1 MSPAPLITHRAI
13 HEESGPD
20 AAAPAHYGAP
30 LREQRRLVAGTAVVD
45 LGHLEVLEVRGEDRA
60 TWLTTVTSQVFTDRT
75 EGDSFEACVLSP
87 QGRVESLFHV
97 ATSPES
103 FFLITD
109 PGTRERLHDYL
120 ALMTF
125 ANRIELVERDD
136 LHVLGS
142 CAPLAT
148 VFGEESPT
156 PTATWVQA
164 WPEVAPGGVAY
175 GPDPDF
181 PEPWHLTLV
190 SDAELRAPGAP
201 WRKPE
206 FFAGLWAAEAVRIV
220 NHRPRLVRE
229 VDEKTIPHELDLLRT
244 AVHTNKGCYR
254 GQETVAK
261 VLNLGQP
268 PRRLVR
274 LHLDGSQDMPAPVGA
289 EVFFGTKRVGTLT
302 SSALHADEGPVA
314 LAVLKRAVPH
324 DAALIVAFEV
334 GEASVKL
341 DASQVTI
348 VTERDHGERPKAAQ
362 LRR

>member
-1 MSPAPLITHRAI
+1 MSPAPLLTHRAI

-20 AAAPAHYGAP
+20 AAVPAHYGAP
-30 LREQRRLVAGTAVVD
+30 LREQRRLVAGTAAVD
-45 LGHLEVLEVRGEDRA
+45 LGHLEILEVRGEDRA
-60 TWLTTVTSQVFTDRT
+60 TWLTTVTSQVFTDRAK
-75 EGDSFEACVLSP
+75 GDSFEACVLSP
-87 QGRVESLFHV
+87 QGRVESYFQV
-97 ATSPES
+97 ATGPES
-103 FFLITD
+103 FFLVTD
-109 PGTRERLHDYL
+109 PGTRERLRAYL

-142 CAPLAT
+142 CAPLT
-148 VFGEESPT
+148 EVFGAQFPAPVAEWSQT
-156 PTATWVQA
+156 
-164 WPEVAPGGVAY
+164 WPEVSPGGVAY
-175 GPDPDF
+175 GPDPEF
-181 PEPWHLTLV
+181 PEPWRLTLM
-190 SDAELRAPGAP
+190 SDAELRVPDAP
-201 WRKPE
+201 WRTPE
-206 FFAGLWAAEAVRIV
+206 SFAGLWAAEAVRIV
-220 NHRPRLVRE
+220 NHKPRLARE

-244 AVHTNKGCYR
+244 AVHTHKGCYR

-289 EVFFGTKRVGTLT
+289 EVFFGAKKVGTLT

-314 LAVLKRAVPH
+314 LAVIKRAVPH

-334 GEASVKL
+334 GEANVKL
-341 DASQVTI
+341 DASQVTV

>member
-20 AAAPAHYGAP
+20 AAVPAHYGAP
-30 LREQRRLVAGTAVVD
+30 IREQRRLIAGEAAVD
-45 LGHLEVLEVRGEDRA
+45 LAHLEILEVRGADRA
-60 TWLTTVTSQVFTDRT
+60 SWLTTVTSQVFSDRC

-87 QGRVESLFHV
+87 QGRVESFVHV
-97 ATSPES
+97 ATGPES
-103 FFLITD
+103 FFLVTD
-109 PGTRERLHDYL
+109 PETRENLRAYL

-125 ANRIELVERDD
+125 ANRIELFERDD
-136 LHVLGS
+136 LHAFGS
-142 CAPLAT
+142 CAPLAE
-148 VFGEESPT
+148 VFGEGFPAPVAVWS
-156 PTATWVQA
+156 QS

-175 GPDPDF
+175 GPDPEF

-190 SDAELRAPGAP
+190 SDAELRTPDAP

-206 FFAGLWAAEAVRIV
+206 LFAGLWAAEAVRIV
-220 NHRPRLVRE
+220 NHRPRLANE

-244 AVHTNKGCYR
+244 AVHTQKGCYR

-274 LHLDGSQDMPAPVGA
+274 LHLDGSQDLPAPVGA
-289 EVFFGTKRVGTLT
+289 EVFFGAKKVGTLT

-314 LAVLKRAVPH
+314 LAVIKRAVPH